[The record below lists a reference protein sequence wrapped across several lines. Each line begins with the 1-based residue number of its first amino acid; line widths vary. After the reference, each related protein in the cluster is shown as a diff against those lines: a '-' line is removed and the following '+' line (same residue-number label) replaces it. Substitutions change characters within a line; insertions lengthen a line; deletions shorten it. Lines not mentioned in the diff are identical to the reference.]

1 MRPGRVGFDDAGL
14 SPEKEWRSPLG
25 ADKLEVADEQI
36 RSSRKENADGKVY
49 RTGRARV
56 KLHARSGESKR
67 EAAKPPGGGDQRA
80 GSRGCHRGDRGP
92 ASHLCLEEGTLS
104 GWLYEVLSP
113 HVGELVVAG
122 VSESAGSKNDRLD
135 AFARAERLR
144 IGAIGTKVYKSA
156 GPFARLRHL
165 AKAYA
170 ALVSDSVRVQNRI
183 KSLLHARGVAANGG
197 GVYAV
202 GSREEWLARLRR
214 VPRGRVVSAAPWRGV
229 YCSISSPR
237 WPDLDIC
244 VRWARRAQIYGP
256 SGDEP

>member
-1 MRPGRVGFDDAGL
+1 M
-14 SPEKEWRSPLG
+14 
-25 ADKLEVADEQI
+25 
-36 RSSRKENADGKVY
+36 
-49 RTGRARV
+49 
-56 KLHARSGESKR
+56 
-67 EAAKPPGGGDQRA
+67 
-80 GSRGCHRGDRGP
+80 
-92 ASHLCLEEGTLS
+92 S

-135 AFARAERLR
+135 AFARAEQLR

-214 VPRGRVVSAAPWRGV
+214 VPRGRVVSAAPMAWSVLFDIIHHGGQISTSASDGLDGRRSTAPAATSREQRAAIAATGTERRR
-229 YCSISSPR
+229 SINR
-237 WPDLDIC
+237 
-244 VRWARRAQIYGP
+244 
-256 SGDEP
+256 